1 MTTKIT
7 WRKGDN
13 YGSHEGISI
22 NKVVVD
28 IQMQSKSP
36 DEYIGAAY
44 ASHEQINLHLWTR
57 DTDVD
62 HLKVRLESLYEK
74 LEKMIKEVAA

>member
-7 WRKGDN
+7 WRKGNN
-13 YGSHEGISI
+13 YGSHEGICI

-44 ASHEQINLHLWTR
+44 ANHDQINLHLWTY

-62 HLKVRLESLYEK
+62 SLKVRLESLYEK
-74 LEKMIKEVAA
+74 LQEVIKEL